1 MFPCAPNNRHS
12 SPASSQV
19 PDNYRF
25 VFWLCHIHQDPTGPN
40 LLTEPVSNVR
50 AMQSSTWN
58 CVCRKIWSDAAS
70 DHTHTCRIKV
80 CFLSR
85 ACQHFE
91 TCTAFSKGYLSLNY
105 VVKRGDGNCLNRKH
119 CFQTPL
125 LGMRLEQVG
134 PWQQEHA
141 AFPTSYQIRKQ
152 GVWTRSRSRSSSHP
166 QVPFPGPTLKW
177 QSQKFHNFPN
187 SAIS

>member
-1 MFPCAPNNRHS
+1 MCSKQPSQFPCLIPGPRQLPVRVLTLSHS
-12 SPASSQV
+12 PRSHWTESLNWASV
-19 PDNYRF
+19 KCEGHAEF
-25 VFWLCHIHQDPTGPN
+25 HMEL
-40 LLTEPVSNVR
+40 
-50 AMQSSTWN
+50 